1 MPPRFI
7 IPLPASRPSS
17 YRLFTVE
24 GNPGPDGGAISDSFR
39 MEGQQFLDLAQTLKP
54 GEVLQLKA
62 TEADFT
68 DMDDPDDPNA
78 IDMSLVEWDVI
89 AEARG

>member
-1 MPPRFI
+1 MPPTFT
-7 IPLPASRPSS
+7 IPLPASYPAG
-17 YRLFTVE
+17 YNLFTVK
-24 GNPGPDGGAISDSFR
+24 GNPGPDGGAITDSFH
-39 MEGQQFLDLAQTLKP
+39 MEGQQFLALAWTLKP

-62 TEADFT
+62 TTAKPS

-78 IDMSLVEWDVI
+78 IDTSLVEWDVI